1 MAKLNVDE
9 IEANGTNS
17 NVKVVHKGTDGSCE
31 IKAATNDAILQLN
44 CSDNS
49 HGVKLKAPA
58 NSAGQNYTMILPD
71 NQIAA
76 NKFLKVKSVTGSGA
90 NAVGQLEYGDAPTQD
105 LSSLNASHLT
115 SGTLAAARFP
125 TSGMAAKGASLQL
138 VQKQAVGNT
147 DVQSI
152 IFSNIENDTMYKM
165 IAKHICIKGVS
176 NSDTDTAIRMAWLDS
191 SNNKQGQIQYESYR
205 YVSSSSHDY
214 GETATGSNDFINI
227 GPNRGNGKTQSF
239 IADIYNYPA
248 NNWMTFVGFDPNY
261 DSATGN
267 FDPNKNELYAS
278 FNPQYTSDAATYR
291 IYGIEIY
298 SSQSDKLFTSGTEIL
313 LYKYLEA

>member
-90 NAVGQLEYGDAPTQD
+90 NAVGQLEYGDAPAQD
-105 LSSLNASHLT
+105 LSSLNASNLT

-125 TSGMAAKGASLQL
+125 SSGMAAKGLSLQL

-147 DVQSI
+147 DVLSI
-152 IFSNIENDTMYKM
+152 VFSNLENDTMYKM

-176 NSDTDTAIRMAWLDS
+176 NSDTDTQIYMGWLDS
-191 SNNKQGQIQYESYR
+191 SNNRQGHIQYETYR

-214 GETATGSNDFINI
+214 GESYTGNNDYINI

-248 NNWMTFVGFDPNY
+248 NNWMTFVGFDPSYN
-261 DSATGN
+261 SSSGN
-267 FDPNKNELYAS
+267 PSPNKSEMYAS
-278 FNPQYTSDAATYR
+278 FNPQYSSDAANYR
-291 IYGIEIY
+291 IHGIEIF
-298 SSQSDKLFTSGTEIL
+298 SPQSDKKFTSGTEIL
-313 LYKYLEA
+313 LYKYIEV